1 MLEAL
6 CSICIF
12 GFLQFLKSAVF
23 VVGYI
28 SGSTLFT
35 EPLTSEE

>member
-6 CSICIF
+6 YSVGIF

-23 VVGYI
+23 AVRIYI
-28 SGSTLFT
+28 WK
-35 EPLTSEE
+35 